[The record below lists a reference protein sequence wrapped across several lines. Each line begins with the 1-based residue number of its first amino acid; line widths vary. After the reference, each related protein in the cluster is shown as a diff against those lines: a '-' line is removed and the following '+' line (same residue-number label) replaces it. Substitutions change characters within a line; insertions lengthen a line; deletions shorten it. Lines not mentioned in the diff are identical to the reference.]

1 MTTLYPIGLTL
12 PIQNGDG
19 GFFNQTIYTLEQVKN
34 NIRNLLSTKKGERRM
49 QPTFGHSLNNFVF
62 DPNDTTLIQ
71 RVKQS
76 LTTDINFWIPVTTID
91 NIDVIEALTQS
102 NLRSTSSVS
111 GLNPFVGTSTTS
123 SGSGGSSGG
132 GGY

>member
-1 MTTLYPIGLTL
+1 MLVPLDQKKSFGDLYEISSQPNEIFA
-12 PIQNGDG
+12 NGA
-19 GFFNQTIYTLEQVKN
+19 
-34 NIRNLLSTKKGERRM
+34 
-49 QPTFGHSLNNFVF
+49 
-62 DPNDTTLIQ
+62 
-71 RVKQS
+71 
-76 LTTDINFWIPVTTID
+76 TID

>member
-12 PIQNGDG
+12 PIQNGSG

-62 DPNDTTLIQ
+62 DPNDTTLSQ

-76 LTTDINFWIPVTTID
+76 LTSDINFWIPMATID
-91 NIDVIEALTQS
+91 NIDVKVLKREDVDIYRLYINLTISVNNDQTQIEMFLE
-102 NLRSTSSVS
+102 N
-111 GLNPFVGTSTTS
+111 N
-123 SGSGGSSGG
+123 
-132 GGY
+132 

>member
-76 LTTDINFWIPVTTID
+76 LTTDINFWIPTTTID
-91 NIDVIEALTQS
+91 NIDVKVLKREDVDIYRLYINLTISVNNDQTQIEMFLE
-102 NLRSTSSVS
+102 N
-111 GLNPFVGTSTTS
+111 
-123 SGSGGSSGG
+123 
-132 GGY
+132 Y

>member
-12 PIQNGDG
+12 PIQNGSG

-49 QPTFGHSLNNFVF
+49 QPTFGHSLNSFVF
-62 DPNDTTLIQ
+62 DPNDTTLSQ

-76 LTTDINFWIPVTTID
+76 LTSDINFWIPMATID
-91 NIDVIEALTQS
+91 NIDVKVLKREDVDIYRLYINLTISVNNDQTQIEMFLE
-102 NLRSTSSVS
+102 N
-111 GLNPFVGTSTTS
+111 N
-123 SGSGGSSGG
+123 
-132 GGY
+132 

>member
-12 PIQNGDG
+12 PIQNGDS
-19 GFFNQTIYTLEQVKN
+19 GFFSQTIYTLEQVKN

-49 QPTFGHSLNNFVF
+49 KPTFGHSLNNFVF

-76 LTTDINFWIPVTTID
+76 LTTDINFWIPMTTID
-91 NIDVIEALTQS
+91 NIDVKVLKREDVDIYRLYINLTISVNNDQTQIEMFLE
-102 NLRSTSSVS
+102 N
-111 GLNPFVGTSTTS
+111 N
-123 SGSGGSSGG
+123 
-132 GGY
+132 

>member
-12 PIQNGDG
+12 PIQNGNS

-49 QPTFGHSLNNFVF
+49 QPTFGHSLNSFVF
-62 DPNDTTLIQ
+62 DPNDTTLAQ

-76 LTTDINFWIPVTTID
+76 LTTDISFWVPVATID
-91 NIDVIEALTQS
+91 NIDVKVLKREDVDIYRLHINLTISVNNDQTQIEMFLE
-102 NLRSTSSVS
+102 N
-111 GLNPFVGTSTTS
+111 N
-123 SGSGGSSGG
+123 
-132 GGY
+132 

>member
-12 PIQNGDG
+12 PIQNGNS

-49 QPTFGHSLNNFVF
+49 QPTFGHSLNSFVF
-62 DPNDTTLIQ
+62 DPNDTTLAQ

-76 LTTDINFWIPVTTID
+76 LTTDISFWVPVATLD
-91 NIDVIEALTQS
+91 NIDVKVLKREDVDIYRLHINLTISVNNDQTQIEMFLE
-102 NLRSTSSVS
+102 N
-111 GLNPFVGTSTTS
+111 N
-123 SGSGGSSGG
+123 
-132 GGY
+132 